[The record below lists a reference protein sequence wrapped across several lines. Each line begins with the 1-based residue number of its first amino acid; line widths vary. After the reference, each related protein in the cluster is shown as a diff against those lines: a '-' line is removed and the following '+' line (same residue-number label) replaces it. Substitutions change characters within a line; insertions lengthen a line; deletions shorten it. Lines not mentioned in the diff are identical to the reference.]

1 MHWEDRMQ
9 IKDRV
14 FLITGGG
21 SGLGAA
27 VGQMVV
33 EAGGKAVL
41 LDVNAEAGAAQAE
54 ALGPNAL
61 FCKTDV
67 TSDADGRAAVAA
79 AQEAFGR
86 IDGLVNCAGVAP
98 GEKIVGRE
106 GPHALDSF
114 ARAISIN
121 LIGTFNML
129 RLAAD
134 AISRQAR
141 AEGED
146 GGVIVNTASIAAFD
160 GQIGQAAYAASKGGV
175 ASLTLPAARELA
187 RFGIRVVT
195 IAPGIFGTPMM
206 SGLPQEVQDSLG
218 ASVPFP
224 PRLGRPAEYAALVR
238 QIIENQ
244 MLNGEVIR
252 IDGALRMAPR

>member
-134 AISRQAR
+134 AISKQAR

-175 ASLTLPAARELA
+175 ASLTLPAARELS